1 MACVFFCIISWSLA
15 QVMTLVAG
23 DDDFF
28 AVVETFSGA
37 GVVLRFDSLDG
48 IFDVNAASLAAT

>member
-1 MACVFFCIISWSLA
+1 
-15 QVMTLVAG
+15 MTLVAG

-28 AVVETFSGA
+28 AVVETFFGA